1 MARFFLAF
9 GPKEKS
15 TRLDADKK
23 LYGFC
28 VWNLWNDQ
36 TSLSFSPDG
45 FPQISTFVF
54 DTNASRSLARAFSDS
69 VMVLFRPSKTPFWLK
84 CVGFFYVDYCW
95 AVSKLG
101 TYIFNR
107 KIFMGCKRRPNK
119 VCQIKGVNSLF
130 QRFIGALFGRQM
142 YTLLSGLYLFVSVC
156 IFNPHVIPIL
166 ISGKIFDE
174 MAWFFSLS
182 LSPTRIV
189 LATVSTK
196 VCLTMIIPS
205 IYM

>member
-1 MARFFLAF
+1 M
-9 GPKEKS
+9 
-15 TRLDADKK
+15 TRL
-23 LYGFC
+23 L
-28 VWNLWNDQ
+28 
-36 TSLSFSPDG
+36 SLFLLM
-45 FPQISTFVF
+45 VF
-54 DTNASRSLARAFSDS
+54 LKFLHLFLTPTRRALSLARFLILWWYYFDPLKP
-69 VMVLFRPSKTPFWLK
+69 LFDLNVW
-84 CVGFFYVDYCW
+84 VFFHVDYCW

-182 LSPTRIV
+182 LAYSDRVSDCFNKSLSHDDYPQYIYVIV
-189 LATVSTK
+189 TLWVF
-196 VCLTMIIPS
+196 LPS
-205 IYM
+205 K